1 MIDINE
7 LKQGDLLTICEDG
20 QKFTVEFM
28 ERSRLHSGRIVGYD
42 LSNPQYVLSHISK
55 ESINDYCT
63 SWKRDGVEL
72 LKQEEEKPLYV
83 FCPIDKVDSDFLIE
97 YEPLNKYG
105 NVTGNQTASHI
116 EEMNIGV
123 RFGEYTFIGYSDHEI
138 ENLIYESHDKPI
150 QYVYEDDGVE
160 VKFYP
165 FAVFMLTSKLHVG
178 GE

>member
-42 LSNPQYVLSHISK
+42 LSNRQYVLSHISK

-83 FCPIDKVDSDFLIE
+83 FCPIEKTNDGRFIVNLSQFDGASSE
-97 YEPLNKYG
+97 YHVSRLDLMGKAG
-105 NVTGNQTASHI
+105 D
-116 EEMNIGV
+116 
-123 RFGEYTFIGYSDHEI
+123 YTFIGYSQVRYTSD
-138 ENLIYESHDKPI
+138 IYTSPTRIDSKGRFKVMN
-150 QYVYEDDGVE
+150 Y
-160 VKFYP
+160 
-165 FAVFMLTSKLHVG
+165 AVFMLTSQLFVG

>member
-7 LKQGDLLTICEDG
+7 LKTGDLLTICEDG

-42 LSNPQYVLSHISK
+42 LSESQYVFNISK
-55 ESINDYCT
+55 EYINDYCT

-83 FCPIDKVDSDFLIE
+83 FCPIEKNDCNEFCIVDTKKIGDA
-97 YEPLNKYG
+97 G
-105 NVTGNQTASHI
+105 NWPHTLPQ
-116 EEMNIGV
+116 IG
-123 RFGEYTFIGYSDHEI
+123 RQSGDYTFIGYSDHEI

-160 VKFYP
+160 VKVYP
-165 FAVFMLTSKLHVG
+165 FAVFMLTSELHVG